1 MEGKKKNMARKPDPL
16 SVEYLLLGII
26 MKQSIHA
33 YDLDKMLNSTE
44 DLNIVW
50 RFNQS
55 QLYAVLDKLERNGL
69 IMSTISTG
77 SAFPFRKVYS
87 LTEHGL
93 SEFRKWKTSPV
104 EQPNAMRSN
113 FLVKLYFLE
122 NEPLSVFESIVRD
135 QIAVSQKWLDAQ
147 TNRRN
152 DEANPSTYKRMVLE
166 FRIGNIQSTID
177 WLEDCIEIKRQQ
189 ESSEH

>member
-1 MEGKKKNMARKPDPL
+1 MARKPDPL

-122 NEPLSVFESIVRD
+122 NEPLSVFESIVRARLQSVKNGLMRK
-135 QIAVSQKWLDAQ
+135 QIAETMKQIPLPISEWCL
-147 TNRRN
+147 N
-152 DEANPSTYKRMVLE
+152 S
-166 FRIGNIQSTID
+166 
-177 WLEDCIEIKRQQ
+177 
-189 ESSEH
+189 ESATFSPP